1 MSPDTEP
8 NSFLLCHR
16 EQRVTVSPH
25 QESTARDPPLKT
37 QRARGSWS
45 TTESTVF
52 TQSTKLSINP
62 PFGDFLCLSVVVSFL
77 TPPQYLIC
85 IFC

>member
-45 TTESTVF
+45 TTESTVY
-52 TQSTKLSINP
+52 TQSTKY
-62 PFGDFLCLSVVVSFL
+62 
-77 TPPQYLIC
+77 Q
-85 IFC
+85 